1 MLSDFSRIFEPVKIG
16 NVEIKN
22 RVAMAPMGI
31 VGLTNP
37 DGSPGQRAVDYY
49 IERARG
55 GVGLIISSVFK
66 VENEIENLKPGV
78 FLVSPEAMAP
88 FAELSEAVHAFGSR
102 IFVQLTA
109 GLGRVT
115 RPSRL
120 VKKPVSASP
129 IPYYW
134 QPDIICRELD
144 TGHQGD

>member
-1 MLSDFSRIFEPVKIG
+1 MLSNFSRILEPVKIG
-16 NVEIKN
+16 SVEIKN

-31 VGLTNP
+31 VGLLNP

-78 FLVSPEAMAP
+78 FLVSPEAMSP
-88 FAELSEAVHAFGSR
+88 FAELSEAVHALGSR

-109 GLGRVT
+109 GFGRVT

-120 VKKPVSASP
+120 VGKPVSAVSYVQYAFILENGP
-129 IPYYW
+129 SSLADLI
-134 QPDIICRELD
+134 
-144 TGHQGD
+144 